1 MDMLKTSA
9 FTQEISRGI
18 ELKALRRCI
27 LNRGGRLFK
36 FDCIWAS
43 MRGFANNTGADQ
55 PAHPCSLVNAFVI
68 CFLEIIICKLAAS
81 EVSIF

>member
-1 MDMLKTSA
+1 MDMLNTSA

-55 PAHPCSLVNAFVI
+55 PAHPCSLVSTFVI
-68 CFLEIIICKLAAS
+68 CFLEMLQVKFQFSNYSL
-81 EVSIF
+81 

>member
-1 MDMLKTSA
+1 MLNTSA

-55 PAHPCSLVNAFVI
+55 PAHPCSLVSTFVI
-68 CFLEIIICKLAAS
+68 CFLEMLQVKFQFSNYSL
-81 EVSIF
+81 